1 MIGQRIARGLLRLL
15 GWTLVSEAPD
25 LPKYVVIGAP
35 HTSNW
40 DFPIGMLGFI
50 GLGIKRNLMIKH
62 TLFRPPLGWFMRAL
76 GNIPIDRSQR
86 HNFVDQVVAA
96 YKEADELVV
105 ALTPEGTR
113 SYTPYWKTGFYYIAL
128 GAGVPIA
135 LGFADYATRR
145 AGLGPTVYPTGDI
158 EADMAVIA
166 EFYADKTGKRPE
178 NESAIRVRPPEIE
191 GTASDRASC

>member
-1 MIGQRIARGLLRLL
+1 MIAQRIARGILRLL

-35 HTSNW
+35 HTTNW
-40 DFPIGMLGFI
+40 DLPIGMLGLI
-50 GLGIKRNLMIKH
+50 GLGIKPTLVVKH
-62 TLFRPPLGWFMRAL
+62 TLLRPPLGWLLRAL
-76 GNIPIDRSQR
+76 GSIPIDRSQR
-86 HNFVDQVVAA
+86 RNFVDQVVAA

-113 SYTPYWKTGFYYIAL
+113 RYTPYWKTGFYYIAL

-135 LGFADYATRR
+135 LAFADYPTRR
-145 AGLGPTVYPTGDI
+145 VGLGPTLYPTGDI

-166 EFYADKTGKRPE
+166 KFYADKTGKRPE
-178 NESAIRVRPPEIE
+178 KKSPIRVRPPEIE
-191 GTASDRASC
+191 GAVSD

>member
-1 MIGQRIARGLLRLL
+1 VIAQRLARGTLRLL

-35 HTSNW
+35 HTTNW
-40 DFPIGMLGFI
+40 DLPIGMLGLI
-50 GLGIKRNLMIKH
+50 GLGIKPSLVVKH
-62 TLFRPPLGWFMRAL
+62 TLLRPPLGWLLRAL
-76 GNIPIDRSQR
+76 GSIPIDRSQR
-86 HNFVDQVVAA
+86 RNFVDQVVAA

-128 GAGVPIA
+128 GADVPIA
-135 LGFADYATRR
+135 LAFADYPTRR
-145 AGLGPTVYPTGDI
+145 VGLGPTLYPTGDI

-178 NESAIRVRPPEIE
+178 NKSPIRVRPPEIE
-191 GTASDRASC
+191 RTLSD

>member
-1 MIGQRIARGLLRLL
+1 VIGQRIARGILRLL

-50 GLGIKRNLMIKH
+50 ALGIKRNLMIKH

-76 GNIPIDRSQR
+76 GGIPIDRTQR

-96 YKEADELVV
+96 FKEADELVV

-145 AGLGPTVYPTGDI
+145 AGLGPILYPTGDI
-158 EADMAVIA
+158 EADMAIIA
-166 EFYADKTGKRPE
+166 EFYSDKTGKRPE
-178 NESAIRVRPPEIE
+178 KMSPIRVRPPEIE
-191 GTASDRASC
+191 VTPSD

>member
-1 MIGQRIARGLLRLL
+1 MITPRIARGILRLL

-25 LPKYVVIGAP
+25 LPRYVVIGAP

-40 DFPIGMLGFI
+40 DLPIGVLGLI
-50 GLGIKRNLMIKH
+50 GLGIKPSVVAKH

-76 GNIPIDRSQR
+76 GGIPIDRSQR
-86 HNFVDQVVAA
+86 RNFVDQVVAA

-113 SYTPYWKTGFYYIAL
+113 SYTPCWKTGFYFIAL

-135 LGFADYATRR
+135 LAFADYPTRR
-145 AGLGPTVYPTGDI
+145 VGLGPTVYPTGDI
-158 EADMAVIA
+158 EADIAVIS

-178 NESAIRVRPPEIE
+178 NKSPIRVRPPEIE
-191 GTASDRASC
+191 GAVSA